1 MKNKKNSLSKLASRM
16 GVRDYLAPSITVI
29 KMEQETCISTS
40 QLGPFDSTHDGINED
55 DTSDI
60 W

>member
-1 MKNKKNSLSKLASRM
+1 M

-40 QLGPFDSTHDGINED
+40 QLDTFDSTHDGINED
-55 DTSDI
+55 NTSDI

>member
-16 GVRDYLAPSITVI
+16 GARDYLAPSITVV
-29 KMEQETCISTS
+29 KMEKETRISTS
-40 QLGPFDSTHDGINED
+40 QLDTFDSTHDGINED

>member
-1 MKNKKNSLSKLASRM
+1 M

-29 KMEQETCISTS
+29 KMKQETCISTS
-40 QLGPFDSTHDGINED
+40 QLDTFDSTHDGINED